1 MIINLMATPRNLST
15 ALMYSFR
22 SRSDCKVIDEPFFG
36 HFLAHSDAFRPSR
49 DETLAQ
55 WPSKM
60 SDIQEWITSS
70 SQETEHLF
78 IKNMA
83 SHHLEVDS
91 SYAIDYTNIFVL
103 RHPGL
108 IINSFSRGVVTPNM
122 ADIGLKLQHQIY
134 DELISHGARC
144 IVIDS
149 EELLQN
155 PASYLASL
163 CKQIGLLWESQML
176 IWPKGPKPEDGPW
189 AKYWYTNL
197 HSSSGFQKYVEK
209 PKDVK
214 PELEE
219 LLAECMI
226 HYRYLSSYK
235 MTL

>member
-36 HFLAHSDAFRPSR
+36 HFLVHSDAFRPSR

-60 SDIQEWITSS
+60 SDIQKWIEREC
-70 SQETEHLF
+70 QDTEHLF
-78 IKNMA
+78 LKNMA
-83 SHHLEVDS
+83 SHHLGVDF
-91 SYAIDYTNIFVL
+91 SYALGYTNIFVL

-108 IINSFSRGVVTPNM
+108 IINSFTKGVVTPNM
-122 ADIGLKLQHQIY
+122 GDIGLELQHEIY
-134 DELISHGARC
+134 DELLTHGARC

-149 EELLQN
+149 EELLQD

-163 CKQIGLLWESQML
+163 CAKLGIPWQPEML

-197 HSSSGFQKYVEK
+197 HSSTGFQTYVKKSRKVRAEHQS
-209 PKDVK
+209 
-214 PELEE
+214 
-219 LLAECMI
+219 LLDECML
-226 HYRYLSSYK
+226 HYRYLSSHK
-235 MTL
+235 MSV